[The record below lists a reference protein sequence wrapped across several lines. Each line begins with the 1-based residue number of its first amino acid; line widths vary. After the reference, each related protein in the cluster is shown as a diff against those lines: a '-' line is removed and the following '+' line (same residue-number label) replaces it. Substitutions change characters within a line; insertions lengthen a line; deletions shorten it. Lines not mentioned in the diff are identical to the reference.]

1 MSAELSREET
11 EALLSPDADPG
22 AAREAQVAS
31 RDFARPLRLSRAER
45 QRLAR
50 AVGAALPELETRLS
64 TWVRGETSLGLEQV
78 DEIGAPGLF
87 DGLGEPFLVQRLLVG
102 GHQGWLVCPN
112 EAGQALAERALGAPL
127 VAGDRAPRPLS
138 AIEAG
143 VLGDLLEEL
152 AAGIAGA
159 LNLVPEYGPLLQSR
173 RALELDLD
181 ADLAR
186 EPRRVALYVALS
198 GPALPSTTL
207 RLYLPGIL
215 PTQRQSGAPRRPRPL
230 PAHLGSV
237 PIEISAEL
245 GSIEVP
251 LSELLSLEVGDVVP
265 LGATLGEAAVLRVEE
280 RPCGRALWGSHQ
292 GGLALR
298 ILNFQPPEED

>member
-11 EALLSPDADPG
+11 EALLSPDAERG
-22 AAREAQVAS
+22 AAREAEVAS

-50 AVGAALPELETRLS
+50 AVGAALPELEGRLS
-64 TWVRGETSLGLEQV
+64 AWVRDDSRLSLEQV
-78 DEIGAPGLF
+78 DEVGALDLF
-87 DGLGEPFLVQRLLVG
+87 DGLREPFLVQRLLVG
-102 GHQGWLVCPN
+102 GQQGWLVCPN
-112 EAGQALAERALGAPL
+112 EAAQALAERALGAPL
-127 VAGDRAPRPLS
+127 GSEERAPRPLS
-138 AIEAG
+138 PIEAG
-143 VLGDLLEEL
+143 VLADLLEEF
-152 AAGIAGA
+152 AAGVARA
-159 LNLVPEYGPLLQSR
+159 LDLAPDFGPLLQSR

-181 ADLAR
+181 PDLAR

-198 GPALPSTTL
+198 GPALPATTL

-215 PTQRQSGAPRRPRPL
+215 PAQRPGGTARRPRPL

-237 PIEISAEL
+237 PIELSAEL

-251 LSELLSLEVGDVVP
+251 LSELLALEVGDVVP
-265 LGATLGEAAVLRVEE
+265 LGAPVGEAAVLRVEE
-280 RPCGRALWGSHQ
+280 HPCGRALWGSHQ

-298 ILNFQPPEED
+298 VLDFQPPEED